1 MTFPAI
7 FFGVVLSSAYGTAF
21 HFWKGG
27 SLNKL
32 LLYVVLA
39 WLGFWIGHILG
50 GLVGW
55 SFASVGPINTGMATL
70 GSLVFLVAGDWLGRV
85 EVVRK

>member
-1 MTFPAI
+1 MTIPAI
-7 FFGVVLSSAYGTAF
+7 FFGVVLSTALGTAF

-32 LLYVVLA
+32 FYYVILA
-39 WLGFWIGHILG
+39 WLGFW
-50 GLVGW
+50 VGNFSGARFGW
-55 SFASVGPINTGMATL
+55 NFATVGQINTGMAI
-70 GSLVFLVAGDWLGRV
+70 LVSVVVLFAGDWLGRI